1 MPVSFLT
8 DEQVRRYARFAGEP
22 APDLL
27 AWHFHLDDADLAF
40 VREHRGEHNRLGVAV
55 QLETLRCIGAF
66 LEAPASPPP
75 LVARYVGE
83 QLAIADPAAAQRRAR
98 RLQHRLVNAGK
109 HEPPRHRACAVVF
122 KCHLIAVV
130 HEPRHLA
137 AAAQLEQPALW
148 IIHELGTR

>member
-55 QLETLRCIGAF
+55 NQAGQRPCVGDGGQGPRGGADVG
-66 LEAPASPPP
+66 PG
-75 LVARYVGE
+75 LVAVDVAQEHCVTVGGG
-83 QLAIADPAAAQRRAR
+83 QVLKA
-98 RLQHRLVNAGK
+98 
-109 HEPPRHRACAVVF
+109 
-122 KCHLIAVV
+122 
-130 HEPRHLA
+130 
-137 AAAQLEQPALW
+137 
-148 IIHELGTR
+148 EL